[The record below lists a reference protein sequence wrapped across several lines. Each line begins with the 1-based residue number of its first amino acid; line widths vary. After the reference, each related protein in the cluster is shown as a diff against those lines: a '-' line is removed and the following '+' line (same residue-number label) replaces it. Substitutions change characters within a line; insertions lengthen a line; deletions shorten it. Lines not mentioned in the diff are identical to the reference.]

1 MEDAEEGQQCHELAS
16 PSSPQTPEELWARWK
31 EAAEEAPQPE
41 SLRWE
46 EGAACVCVCVGG
58 VSLSKATIPK
68 SGGREGS
75 SLVAVSCVVAGD
87 PLQRIAPPTG
97 KTFYSHTDPHTDV
110 FCAFPALGR

>member
-1 MEDAEEGQQCHELAS
+1 MEEAEEGQQCHELAS

-58 VSLSKATIPK
+58 VSVQSHDPEERRQ
-68 SGGREGS
+68 GR
-75 SLVAVSCVVAGD
+75 L
-87 PLQRIAPPTG
+87 
-97 KTFYSHTDPHTDV
+97 
-110 FCAFPALGR
+110 FPCRW